1 MAFVLSQSVK
11 EKITEI
17 ILMTNPEVF
26 IVEISMKRQRT
37 GLLLIRIDT
46 DNGIMME
53 ECLTIS
59 RAVNKWLDET
69 DPFEFDYHLEV
80 TSPGLGEPLLLHRQ
94 YVKEIGKKMRVIGKT
109 GNVWEGILQSVSES
123 DLEIE
128 EEKPKKKKKDEAEAE
143 TKKIVPFSEIKEAKI
158 IF

>member
-1 MAFVLSQSVK
+1 MAFVLSQAVK
-11 EKITEI
+11 DKITEI
-17 ILMTNPEVF
+17 ILTTNPEVF

-46 DNGIMME
+46 DNGITMD

-94 YVKEIGKKMRVIGKT
+94 YVKEIGKKIRVIGKT
-109 GNVWEGILQSVSES
+109 GNVWEGVLQAVGEAGV
-123 DLEIE
+123 EVE
-128 EEKPKKKKKDEAEAE
+128 QEKPKKKKKDETEVE
-143 TKKIVPFSEIKEAKI
+143 TKQIVPFSEIKEAKI